1 MRKKKRQSC
10 TKNSKKNSNSK
21 LKTQNNSYAEFLA
34 GMAFNSASLGAVHA
48 MAHQLGGT
56 FNLAHGVC
64 NALLLPGVQA
74 FNAARSEAAR
84 PLFIDIAEAMGL
96 GLPASATPDEAAAA
110 VVAAIRALG
119 ARVGIPRNIEAL
131 GVSRERFF
139 AAVDDLTKNA
149 LKDACGFTNPV
160 PLEFDDVRALFV
172 EAFEQ

>member
-1 MRKKKRQSC
+1 
-10 TKNSKKNSNSK
+10 
-21 LKTQNNSYAEFLA
+21 
-34 GMAFNSASLGAVHA
+34 MAFNSASLGAVHA

-74 FNAARSEAAR
+74 FNAKRSETAK
-84 PLFIDIAEAMGL
+84 PLFIDVAEAMGL
-96 GLPASATPDEAAAA
+96 GLPASVSVEDAADA
-110 VVAAIRALG
+110 VIAAIRKLG

-131 GVSRERFF
+131 GVSRDKFF

-160 PLEFDDVRALFV
+160 PLEFDDVKGLFI

>member
-1 MRKKKRQSC
+1 
-10 TKNSKKNSNSK
+10 
-21 LKTQNNSYAEFLA
+21 
-34 GMAFNSASLGAVHA
+34 MAFNSASLGAVHA

-96 GLPASATPDEAAAA
+96 GLPASVAPDEAAAA
-110 VVAAIRALG
+110 VVAAIRELG

-131 GVSRERFF
+131 GVSREKFD

-149 LKDACGFTNPV
+149 LRDACGFTNPV

>member
-1 MRKKKRQSC
+1 
-10 TKNSKKNSNSK
+10 
-21 LKTQNNSYAEFLA
+21 
-34 GMAFNSASLGAVHA
+34 MAFNSASLGAVHA

-74 FNAARSEAAR
+74 FNAKKSETAK

-96 GLPASATPDEAAAA
+96 GLPASVSADEAADA
-110 VVAAIRALG
+110 VVAAIRALSV
-119 ARVGIPRNIEAL
+119 RVGIPRNIAAL
-131 GVSRERFF
+131 GVTREQFD
-139 AAVDDLTKNA
+139 ASVDDLTKNA

-160 PLEFDDVRALFV
+160 PLEFDDVKQLFI